1 MLTLHGHSEEYHR
14 FPESSRSD
22 QNKQNRGKVQDSPDG
37 SCARASF
44 EHLLYVEGVTQDTH
58 GLTAEGRFVAG
69 WPLATSQKGWE
80 GLCVIS
86 NGGRSSLWL
95 LSLGSQE
102 PWLGD
107 GQAQ

>member
-1 MLTLHGHSEEYHR
+1 
-14 FPESSRSD
+14 
-22 QNKQNRGKVQDSPDG
+22 
-37 SCARASF
+37 
-44 EHLLYVEGVTQDTH
+44 
-58 GLTAEGRFVAG
+58 VAG